1 MGGYDSKKITFDEI
15 AKALSKD
22 YESIYVIDSNDDSY
36 VEYITEG
43 EDKNLVIR
51 SSGDD
56 FYSDAIR
63 NCRLMVYP
71 DDQELFL
78 NSFRK
83 ETATEVLKNGKSFS
97 LNYRLMVDGKPL
109 HYFLK
114 TIKGSDDKVII
125 AVQNVDEQRRKEL
138 EADEKQCE
146 GAEHY

>member
-1 MGGYDSKKITFDEI
+1 MDVYNSKKITFDEI

-63 NCRLMVYP
+63 NCRLFVYP

-78 NSFRK
+78 NSF
-83 ETATEVLKNGKSFS
+83 TASTLTASPARRPQPGQTSPIIPT
-97 LNYRLMVDGKPL
+97 YP
-109 HYFLK
+109 H
-114 TIKGSDDKVII
+114 TGS
-125 AVQNVDEQRRKEL
+125 RST
-138 EADEKQCE
+138 
-146 GAEHY
+146 G